1 MQWAKESYRI
11 VDGPAAVDVE
21 VVYRLLAAT
30 HWASRRPRPV
40 VEKLIEHS
48 LCFSLFCEQAQIG
61 FARVATDYTVFSWLS
76 DLVIAD
82 DYRKQGL
89 GEWLLTCVLEHPVIR
104 GTQFVLQTSDAHGL
118 YERFGFETSA
128 KLMTRLPPPG

>member
-1 MQWAKESYRI
+1 M
-11 VDGPAAVDVE
+11 DVE
-21 VVYRLLAAT
+21 VVSRLLGAT
-30 HWASRRPRPV
+30 HWGSRRPRPV

-48 LCFSLFCEQAQIG
+48 LCFSLFCGQVQIG

-89 GEWLLTCVLEHPVIR
+89 GEWLLTCVLQHPDIR

-118 YERFGFETSA
+118 YARFGFAASA